1 MKAKLEKILLV
12 DDDPISNF
20 VTEELIKEK
29 GFCQTIVTVTDGQQ
43 ALNFLEQDINETP
56 SAYDGSCILVLLD
69 LNMPVMDGFE
79 FMEELEARQ
88 LHEKVKVAV
97 LTSSDNHKDIS
108 HAQQLGFTA
117 YLQKPLVV
125 EEVRALVA
133 ECFTA

>member
-12 DDDPISNF
+12 DDDPISNY
-20 VTEELIKEK
+20 VTEELIREK
-29 GFCQTIVTVTDGQQ
+29 GLCQNIITVTDGQQ
-43 ALNFLEQDINETP
+43 ALNFLQQNFDETP
-56 SAYDGSCILVLLD
+56 TDGGCILVLLD

-88 LHEKVKVAV
+88 LHERVKVVV

-108 HAQQLGFTA
+108 QAQQFGFTA

-125 EEVRALVA
+125 EEVSTLV
-133 ECFTA
+133 EQCFIS